1 MSRTPVRERLSTG
14 LAALRERN
22 FALYAVGQFAS
33 QQGNWIE
40 VTAVSWIL
48 YEMTNSPL
56 LLGLSGL
63 FRAAPMI
70 LLLLFG
76 GAIAD
81 RVPKRLLLMLTEST
95 MLAVSLA
102 MGLLALGESLEVWHL
117 YLLNFISGT
126 FSAFSLPA
134 RHALFGGLVPRS
146 AIQSAVTLN
155 ALTVRSGFFIGPS
168 IAGLTLAFGGNAVP
182 FFLNA
187 ASFLAILVALW
198 AMRLPS
204 AQAATAA
211 PRLSLGQGITKG
223 LRFVWRS
230 PLLKIVLALDIAS
243 GLFGHNTT
251 LITILA
257 RDVLGTGPE
266 GLGLLLSAIGA
277 GALAGMSLMVT
288 FGVARYRQMILT
300 AGALYVLLWAAFGL
314 SLWLLLSVV
323 LLFALGI
330 VDGVWGVTRNTLAQL
345 LVSDDLRG
353 RVMSV
358 VTLVTRGSSL
368 IGRFQAGVLVELIG
382 GPAAVIAGAGV
393 IGAAI
398 LGSWRAR
405 VSDEGGESAGSGS
418 GTQP

>member
-1 MSRTPVRERLSTG
+1 
-14 LAALRERN
+14 
-22 FALYAVGQFAS
+22 
-33 QQGNWIE
+33 
-40 VTAVSWIL
+40 
-48 YEMTNSPL
+48 
-56 LLGLSGL
+56 
-63 FRAAPMI
+63 
-70 LLLLFG
+70 
-76 GAIAD
+76 
-81 RVPKRLLLMLTEST
+81 
-95 MLAVSLA
+95 
-102 MGLLALGESLEVWHL
+102 
-117 YLLNFISGT
+117 
-126 FSAFSLPA
+126 
-134 RHALFGGLVPRS
+134 
-146 AIQSAVTLN
+146 
-155 ALTVRSGFFIGPS
+155 
-168 IAGLTLAFGGNAVP
+168 
-182 FFLNA
+182 
-187 ASFLAILVALW
+187 
-198 AMRLPS
+198 
-204 AQAATAA
+204 
-211 PRLSLGQGITKG
+211 
-223 LRFVWRS
+223 
-230 PLLKIVLALDIAS
+230 
-243 GLFGHNTT
+243 
-251 LITILA
+251 
-257 RDVLGTGPE
+257 
-266 GLGLLLSAIGA
+266 
-277 GALAGMSLMVT
+277 MVT

>member
-1 MSRTPVRERLSTG
+1 
-14 LAALRERN
+14 LRERN

>member
-198 AMRLPS
+198 AMRLPP

-211 PRLSLGQGITKG
+211 PRLSLGQGITEG

>member
-1 MSRTPVRERLSTG
+1 
-14 LAALRERN
+14 LRERN

-198 AMRLPS
+198 AMRLPP

-211 PRLSLGQGITKG
+211 PRLSLGQGITEG

>member
-1 MSRTPVRERLSTG
+1 MSSSPFRLRLPAG

-56 LLGLSGL
+56 LLGLGGL
-63 FRAAPMI
+63 FRAAPMM

-81 RVPKRLLLMLTEST
+81 RVPKRFLLMTTETT
-95 MLAVSLA
+95 MLAVSLV
-102 MGLLALGESLEVWHL
+102 MGLLAFNDALQVWHL
-117 YLLNFISGT
+117 YTLNFVSGT

-146 AIQSAVTLN
+146 ALQSAVTIN

-168 IAGLTLAFGGNAVP
+168 IAGLTLAYGGNAVP

-198 AMRLPS
+198 AMHLP
-204 AQAATAA
+204 AQARPGTT
-211 PRLSLGQGITKG
+211 RSGLGRGIGEG
-223 LRFVWRS
+223 LRFVWHS
-230 PLLKIVLALDIAS
+230 PLLKVILALDIVT

-251 LITILA
+251 LITIIA
-257 RDVLGTGPE
+257 SDVLSTGPE

-277 GALAGMSLMVT
+277 GALVGMSLMMS
-288 FGVARYRQMILT
+288 FGVARHGRLILM
-300 AGALYVLLWAAFGL
+300 AGAFYVLLWAAFGL
-314 SLWLLLSVV
+314 SPWLSLSAV
-323 LLFALGI
+323 LLFVLGL
-330 VDGVWGVTRNTLAQL
+330 VDGIWGVTRNTLAQL
-345 LVSDDLRG
+345 LVTDEIRG

-368 IGRFQAGVLVELIG
+368 IGRFQAGVIVEFVG
-382 GPAAVIAGAGV
+382 GPAAIIAGAGI

-398 LGSWRAR
+398 MGSWRVR
-405 VSDEGGESAGSGS
+405 VLSEGGKPYAN
-418 GTQP
+418 